1 MSERDV
7 PPAAPILSV
16 VRGEPTASE
25 LAAVIVVLTA
35 RARQAGPAP
44 APAPAATPSQWSA
57 RVRQMRPQLTPA
69 QGAWRAS
76 ALPG

>member
-1 MSERDV
+1 MSERNV
-7 PPAAPILSV
+7 PPVAPALSV

-35 RARQAGPAP
+35 RARQAGPV
-44 APAPAATPSQWSA
+44 PAPAAMPSQWSA
-57 RVRQMRPQLTPA
+57 RARQLRPQLTA
-69 QGAWRAS
+69 GQGAWRAS

>member
-7 PPAAPILSV
+7 PAAAAVLSV
-16 VRGEPTASE
+16 VRGEPTASD

-35 RARQAGPAP
+35 RARQAGPV
-44 APAPAATPSQWSA
+44 PAPAATPSQWSA
-57 RVRQMRPQLTPA
+57 RARQMRPQLMA
-69 QGAWRAS
+69 GQGAWRAS